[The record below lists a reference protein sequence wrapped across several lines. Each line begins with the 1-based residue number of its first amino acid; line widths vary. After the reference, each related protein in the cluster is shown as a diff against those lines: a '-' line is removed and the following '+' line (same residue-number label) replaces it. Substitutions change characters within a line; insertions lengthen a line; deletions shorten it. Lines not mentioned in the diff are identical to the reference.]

1 MGIRMLHRRA
11 AQALTRTRR
20 DAGVLRLMPPPPVR
34 VVADDASTAR
44 KPADMV
50 AALRHGMTTF
60 GGRLRRRDP
69 VAPPPDDLAR
79 WRQWAD
85 LACGYLALVLDRLPR
100 PRPRHTVTV
109 FTAEAPPV
117 RAPAGRDGAGFPGD
131 TGFSV
136 GPARLPGCLPPGP
149 EPGRPGPPE
158 WPRRPDAAA

>member
-20 DAGVLRLMPPPPVR
+20 HAGVPRLTPPRPVR
-34 VVADDASTAR
+34 VVAADASTAR
-44 KPADMV
+44 RPADMV
-50 AALRHGMTTF
+50 AALRHGITAL
-60 GGRLRRRDP
+60 GGHLRRRDP

-79 WRQWAD
+79 WRQWTD

-109 FTAEAPPV
+109 FTAEAPPT
-117 RAPAGRDGAGFPGD
+117 RAPTGGPAPWDGAGFPGS

-136 GPARLPGCLPPGP
+136 GSARLPGPLPPGP
-149 EPGRPGPPE
+149 EPGRPGPQE
-158 WPRRPDAAA
+158 